1 MIAGVGIGLV
11 FAAGAIL
18 TFAGL
23 TATTPVTP
31 QRVSRYANIE
41 ADKPASRFKAG
52 HAVIGLVTGLVLLV
66 LTRWPVLAAAG
77 FAAGFLLPRLLS
89 AGDGSVAGFA
99 TKTDAIATWLE
110 SLRDLMSSGR
120 LIEGALVETALRSAP
135 VLREDLAEMVL
146 EVEHGV
152 PLREAMIRLSERLA
166 HPISDKAIA
175 AIVLALDRDATKI
188 TDVIS
193 ELASSARD
201 QAIDMVKVHAVRQ
214 SSRTQLRLVIA
225 VMTILLVS
233 LMVFFGDFLTF
244 YDTAVGQM
252 VLAVALVFLAACLYW
267 IYRISQLA
275 TPSRLI
281 RPGRDT

>member
-1 MIAGVGIGLV
+1 MIVGVGIGLL

-18 TFAGL
+18 VAVGL
-23 TATTPVTP
+23 TAKAPVAP
-31 QRVSRYANIE
+31 VRVSRFAEDEPDREGNRFHPSHI
-41 ADKPASRFKAG
+41 ASG
-52 HAVIGLVTGLVLLV
+52 IVIGVVLLA
-66 LTRWPVLAAAG
+66 LTRWPVLALAG
-77 FAAGFLLPRLLS
+77 FAAGFFLPPLLTS
-89 AGDGSVAGFA
+89 GDGSVAGFA

-135 VLREDLAEMVL
+135 VLREDLQEMVL

-175 AIVLALDRDATKI
+175 AIVLALDRDATRI

-201 QAIDMVKVHAVRQ
+201 QAVDMVKVHAVRQ
-214 SSRTQLRLVIA
+214 SSRTQLRLVIM

-233 LMVFFGDFLTF
+233 LMVFFGAFLTF
-244 YDTAVGQM
+244 YDTATGQM
-252 VLAVALVFLAACLYW
+252 VLAVALALLGACLYW